1 MYFLIQEMLKTQ
13 NLLLITQM
21 FVFIYLIYLFTYL
34 FHFIC
39 FKVQQLQQNSTNVTG
54 GANVVQG
61 RIANY
66 NKGFAAR
73 KALLG
78 TSSTASVKL
87 LLTDTHFLK
96 PWQINYCPT
105 KIELNIEIEQR
116 YQVNLASGW

>member
-13 NLLLITQM
+13 NLLLITQV

-105 KIELNIEIEQR
+105 EIELNIEIGQR
-116 YQVNLASGW
+116 YQVNLASG

>member
-105 KIELNIEIEQR
+105 KIELNIEIQQR
-116 YQVNLASGW
+116 YQVNLASG

>member
-21 FVFIYLIYLFTYL
+21 FVFIYLIYLFTFL

-78 TSSTASVKL
+78 TSSTVKCEIALNRCSFFEALADKL
-87 LLTDTHFLK
+87 LPNKNWVKYWNWT
-96 PWQINYCPT
+96 
-105 KIELNIEIEQR
+105 EIP
-116 YQVNLASGW
+116 S

>member
-21 FVFIYLIYLFTYL
+21 FVFIYLLYLFTYL

-87 LLTDTHFLK
+87 LF
-96 PWQINYCPT
+96 N
-105 KIELNIEIEQR
+105 R
-116 YQVNLASGW
+116 YSFFEALADKLLPNKN

>member
-1 MYFLIQEMLKTQ
+1 MYFLIQQEMLKTQ

-21 FVFIYLIYLFTYL
+21 FVFIYFIYLFIS

-78 TSSTASVKL
+78 TSSTVNCEIALNRYSFFEALADKL
-87 LLTDTHFLK
+87 LPNK
-96 PWQINYCPT
+96 N
-105 KIELNIEIEQR
+105 
-116 YQVNLASGW
+116 

>member
-21 FVFIYLIYLFTYL
+21 FVFIYLIYLFTCL

-39 FKVQQLQQNSTNVTG
+39 FKVQQVQQNSTNVTG
-54 GANVVQG
+54 GANVIQR

-78 TSSTASVKL
+78 TSSTVKCEIALNRCSFFEALADKL
-87 LLTDTHFLK
+87 LPNK
-96 PWQINYCPT
+96 N
-105 KIELNIEIEQR
+105 
-116 YQVNLASGW
+116 

>member
-66 NKGFAAR
+66 NKGFCC
-73 KALLG
+73 KKSIIGNIIHSKCEIALNRYPFFEAL
-78 TSSTASVKL
+78 ADKL
-87 LLTDTHFLK
+87 LPNK
-96 PWQINYCPT
+96 N
-105 KIELNIEIEQR
+105 
-116 YQVNLASGW
+116 

>member
-1 MYFLIQEMLKTQ
+1 MFL
-13 NLLLITQM
+13 
-21 FVFIYLIYLFTYL
+21 FILSIYL

-73 KALLG
+73 KALLEI
-78 TSSTASVKL
+78 SSTVNCEIALNRYSFFEALADMADKL
-87 LLTDTHFLK
+87 LPNK
-96 PWQINYCPT
+96 
-105 KIELNIEIEQR
+105 K
-116 YQVNLASGW
+116 